1 MLNLPLGTYTAWHS
15 KTWEPGQN
23 HQKYECSSV
32 LWGLYW
38 WQTMH
43 VVANGQRKQDMS
55 VVLSGNSSCL
65 AYRVYFLSAE
75 HVDSSWVNANAQR
88 VWELSSKCNTTI
100 ATGGKRVS
108 PLFMVSDSFEQIC
121 KQFEEHSYFV
131 SISKTFGS
139 GFHGAT
145 AVNVT
150 VEPGKESSIPTEI
163 SQACFTLTI
172 IVPHYV

>member
-1 MLNLPLGTYTAWHS
+1 
-15 KTWEPGQN
+15 
-23 HQKYECSSV
+23 
-32 LWGLYW
+32 
-38 WQTMH
+38 MH

-121 KQFEEHSYFV
+121 KQFEEHGYFV

-150 VEPGKESSIPTEI
+150 VEPGKESSIPKRD
-163 SQACFTLTI
+163 FTGMLYINNYSSALCLKRTI
-172 IVPHYV
+172 RENRKFIQRRS